1 MRDDGHFGHIFG
13 GLVYSFYELPF
24 EPRNFIN
31 TDMVVLRFKDAFLEK
46 KEKKVIP
53 D

>member
-1 MRDDGHFGHIFG
+1 MAFLDIIFF

-31 TDMVVLRFKDAFLEK
+31 TDMLVLRFKDAFLKQREK
-46 KEKKVIP
+46 KGIP